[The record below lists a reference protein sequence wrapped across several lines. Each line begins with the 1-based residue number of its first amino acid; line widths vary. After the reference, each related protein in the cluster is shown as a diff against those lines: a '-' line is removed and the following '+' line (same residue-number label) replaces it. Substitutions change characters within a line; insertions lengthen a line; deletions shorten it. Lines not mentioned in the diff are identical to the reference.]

1 LFTSTPTDNA
11 TITVATTKKE
21 NSGTEGEGAMLD
33 EGDVLVEGDVSVGV
47 GLLVGEVADN
57 VDVGLVVG
65 EGVGLETVGFSEKIM
80 VPSS

>member
-1 LFTSTPTDNA
+1 
-11 TITVATTKKE
+11 
-21 NSGTEGEGAMLD
+21 MLD